1 MPQELL
7 RDVLRT
13 GDARGRTRRRLS
25 VLPVSIAAH
34 AIALGLFLIGPL
46 AGQLDVPA
54 IMSPLEA
61 ARYMPTVAP
70 PAPPPPP
77 PDVTR
82 PAPPATTSAP
92 LEAPPAIAPEPP
104 AAPDRYAPGGLP
116 DSIGVVPGAALVMGL
131 ENGAVPVPPP
141 PPPPPPKIVRV
152 GHQGIREPKK
162 TVHVAPV
169 YPVFAQ
175 QAGVE
180 GTVILEAIL
189 DATGR
194 VDRVR
199 VIRSQPLL
207 DDAAIRAVQQWR
219 YSPTELNGVPV
230 PVLMTITVHFSL
242 RRE

>member
-46 AGQLDVPA
+46 AGTLDVPA
-54 IMSPLEA
+54 IVSPLQA
-61 ARYMPTVAP
+61 ARYMPTIAP
-70 PAPPPPP
+70 PAPPPPSLP
-77 PDVTR
+77 R
-82 PAPPATTSAP
+82 EAPPVTTSAP
-92 LEAPPAIAPEPP
+92 LEAPSEIAPEQP
-104 AAPDRYAPGGLP
+104 AAPSRSADGGLES
-116 DSIGVVPGAALVMGL
+116 SIGVDAGPPLVIGL
-131 ENGAVPVPPP
+131 ENTAPVPVPPP
-141 PPPPPPKIVRV
+141 PPPPKLARV

-162 TVHVAPV
+162 IVHVAPE
-169 YPVFAQ
+169 YPVIAQ
-175 QAGVE
+175 RAGVE

-194 VDRVR
+194 VDRLR
-199 VIRSQPLL
+199 VIKSQMLL
-207 DDAAIRAVQQWR
+207 DDAAMRAVQQWR

-230 PVLMTITVHFSL
+230 PVLMTITVRFTLS
-242 RRE
+242 RE